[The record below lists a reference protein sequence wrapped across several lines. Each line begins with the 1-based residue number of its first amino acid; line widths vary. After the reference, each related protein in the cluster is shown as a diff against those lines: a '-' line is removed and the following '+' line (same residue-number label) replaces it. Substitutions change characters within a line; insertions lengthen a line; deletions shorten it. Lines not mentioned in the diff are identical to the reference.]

1 MALLPR
7 MNIAR
12 RSVENKAVGSNSCAL
27 HEANPTNAR
36 SVLSQVIKA
45 PQSAMKPASK
55 ARAGWKIGISNQVA
69 AAISDAV
76 AARKPRVLRSPAAP
90 SRLFA
95 LDDHVPRS
103 PVAPSRLFA
112 PDNHVPCSPV
122 APSRLFALSDPT
134 PHVVRSSLHYV
145 ETAALSAAMQA
156 AEAVV
161 ARVVGTAERRATVVE
176 PERVVQARVSKYS
189 TAPARRKEEAVV
201 ARAVGT
207 AEVVKPAPLAG
218 LKRRATVV
226 EPERVVQARVS
237 KYSTAPAGRR
247 EEDALTKPTAAVPDS
262 AYDSADSQA
271 TVVEQDLPA
280 EIKMCKIAKPSRAY
294 SSLRTLAGQAAE
306 APPTVSSSSVA
317 SSSVAEFKLDVAQS
331 LRDWDDIDAED
342 SDDPQMVSE
351 YISDIIEYL
360 RERELVTM
368 PNPAYMTMQKKL
380 TWDMRRELVN
390 WIVKIHYQLR
400 LLPETLF
407 LAVNI
412 LDRFLCKRKIRARWL
427 QLIGVTAVMVACKY
441 GESVTPHLSDFIYLA
456 GNSCTAQEILTTE
469 IVILTALD
477 FDMSYPNPMTFLRR
491 VSKAEGYNKQTR
503 AVAQYLMEVCIMDHR
518 LMQYPPSKI
527 AAAGIYLGRRMLES
541 GPWTANLRHY
551 SGYTEEEIEPLVA
564 VMLDHVLATPDDEFV
579 FRKYQKRRFLAAS
592 DFCFEWAAYHHQN

>member
-55 ARAGWKIGISNQVA
+55 ARAGWKIGTSNQVA

-76 AARKPRVLRSPAAP
+76 ATRKPRVLRSPAAP

-112 PDNHVPCSPV
+112 LD
-122 APSRLFALSDPT
+122 DPT
-134 PHVVRSSLHYV
+134 PHVVRSSLHFIS
-145 ETAALSAAMQA
+145 TAALSAAMQA

-161 ARVVGTAERRATVVE
+161 ARVVGTAEVVM
-176 PERVVQARVSKYS
+176 
-189 TAPARRKEEAVV
+189 
-201 ARAVGT
+201 
-207 AEVVKPAPLAG
+207 PAPLAG

-226 EPERVVQARVS
+226 EPERAVLAKVS

-368 PNPAYMTMQKKL
+368 PNPAYMGKQKDL

-390 WIVKIHYQLR
+390 WIVEIHYQLR

-412 LDRFLCKRKIRARWL
+412 LDRFLCKRNVPVRWF
-427 QLIGVTAVMVACKY
+427 QLIGLTAVMVACKY
-441 GESVTPHLSDFIYLA
+441 EESVTPHLSDFIYLA

-469 IVILTALD
+469 IGILTALD

>member
-7 MNIAR
+7 
-12 RSVENKAVGSNSCAL
+12 
-27 HEANPTNAR
+27 T
-36 SVLSQVIKA
+36 
-45 PQSAMKPASK
+45 KPAS
-55 ARAGWKIGISNQVA
+55 RAHAGRRIGSSNQVA

-76 AARKPRVLRSPAAP
+76 AARKPRV
-90 SRLFA
+90 
-95 LDDHVPRS
+95 PRS

-112 PDNHVPCSPV
+112 LD
-122 APSRLFALSDPT
+122 DPT
-134 PHVVRSSLHYV
+134 PHVVRSSLHAV
-145 ETAALSAAMQA
+145 STAALSAAMQA

-161 ARVVGTAERRATVVE
+161 ARVVGIAKVVKPAPLAGLKRRATVIE
-176 PERVVQARVSKYS
+176 PGRAVLAKVSKYS

-201 ARAVGT
+201 ARVVGT

-237 KYSTAPAGRR
+237 KYSTAPAGRK
-247 EEDALTKPTAAVPDS
+247 EEDALTKPTATVPDS

-280 EIKMCKIAKPSRAY
+280 DIKMRKIAKPSRAY
-294 SSLRTLAGQAAE
+294 SSLRTLAGQPAE

-317 SSSVAEFKLDVAQS
+317 SSSVAEFKLDVAES

-342 SDDPQMVSE
+342 SDDPLMVSE

-360 RERELVTM
+360 RKRELVTM
-368 PNPAYMTMQKKL
+368 PNPAYMAKQKEL

-390 WIVKIHYQLR
+390 WIVEIHYQLR

-412 LDRFLCKRKIRARWL
+412 LDRFLCKRSIPARRL

-441 GESVTPHLSDFIYLA
+441 EESVTPHISDFIYLA

-469 IVILTALD
+469 IAILTALD

-491 VSKAEGYNKQTR
+491 VSKAEGYNTPTR
-503 AVAQYLMEVCIMDHR
+503 TVAEYLMEVCIMDHR

-527 AAAGIYLGRRMLES
+527 AAAGIYLGRRMLGS

-551 SGYTEEEIEPLVA
+551 SGYTEDELEPLVA
-564 VMLDHVLATPDDEFV
+564 VILDHVLATPDDEFV
-579 FRKYQKRRFLAAS
+579 FRKYQKSRFLAAS
-592 DFCFEWAAYHHQN
+592 DLCFEWAVAYHQNKIKSMAPPASYRRSRGITYRL

>member
-1 MALLPR
+1 
-7 MNIAR
+7 
-12 RSVENKAVGSNSCAL
+12 
-27 HEANPTNAR
+27 
-36 SVLSQVIKA
+36 
-45 PQSAMKPASK
+45 MKPASK
-55 ARAGWKIGISNQVA
+55 ARAGWKIGTSNQVA

-112 PDNHVPCSPV
+112 PDNHVPRSPV

-161 ARVVGTAERRATVVE
+161 ARV
-176 PERVVQARVSKYS
+176 
-189 TAPARRKEEAVV
+189 
-201 ARAVGT
+201 VGT

-368 PNPAYMTMQKKL
+368 PNPAYMGKQKDL

-390 WIVKIHYQLR
+390 WIVEIHYQLR

-412 LDRFLCKRKIRARWL
+412 LDRFLCKRNVPARRL

-441 GESVTPHLSDFIYLA
+441 EESVTPHLSDFIYLA

-491 VSKAEGYNKQTR
+491 VSKAEGYNEQTR